1 MVMRWSEHREELIMY
16 SLAKGLTG
24 LAALAFV
31 LAVAAHFM
39 GGILSTSPGAFSRAS
54 NNLSLVAIAL
64 VVVFGNGTVGGRSGT
79 LP

>member
-1 MVMRWSEHREELIMY
+1 MY

-31 LAVAAHFM
+31 LAVASYFI
-39 GGILSTSPGAFSRAS
+39 GGILSISPEAFSRAS
-54 NNLSLVAIAL
+54 NNLALLAIAL
-64 VVVFGNGTVGGRSGT
+64 VVVFGNGTLRGRSAT

>member
-1 MVMRWSEHREELIMY
+1 MY

-31 LAVAAHFM
+31 LAVAGNFI
-39 GGILSTSPGAFSRAS
+39 GGILSTPPEAFSRAS
-54 NNLSLVAIAL
+54 NNLALLAIAL
-64 VVVFGNGTVGGRSGT
+64 VVVFGNGTVRGRSAT